1 MNKFKEND
9 EEIDRMLDTVIEMA
23 DRLKLI
29 A

>member
-9 EEIDRMLDTVIEMA
+9 EEIDKMLDTVIEMA